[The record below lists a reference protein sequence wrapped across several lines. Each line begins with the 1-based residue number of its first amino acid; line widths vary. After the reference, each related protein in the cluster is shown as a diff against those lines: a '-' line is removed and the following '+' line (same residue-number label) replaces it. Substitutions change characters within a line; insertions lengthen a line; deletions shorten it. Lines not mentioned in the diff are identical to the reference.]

1 MAYMYYIQH
10 NQNTLMKQNTKQKK
24 CQQNTATKV
33 KRVYHF
39 VNKLSFIFKWLL

>member
-1 MAYMYYIQH
+1 MAYMYYKNYATQSKYI
-10 NQNTLMKQNTKQKK
+10 NETKRKTQKK

-39 VNKLSFIFKWLL
+39 VN